1 LRNSSEFRDFRIFEK
16 LKSTRKSADAGVKS
30 LKTRNIKTYLT
41 HFPVKSYLEADI
53 LSKET
58 TWHIMD
64 YIRQAGAQGITAED
78 IIEKE
83 KIPASVVYSTL
94 KELYRLEYVF
104 LYPREKKSK
113 GERRKRFVCERSTW
127 GKYGIDQEFDA
138 MLKVSGLLESI
149 KEEMHVPMMK
159 AFREVFDQFS
169 TKKELQKF
177 LPTKQTN
184 ICPNCQR
191 SHEAMEFFY
200 ATLLRSIDLMITESD
215 EFKKFLVDIRYA
227 SDEP

>member
-1 LRNSSEFRDFRIFEK
+1 MQTAK
-16 LKSTRKSADAGVKS
+16 AKK
-30 LKTRNIKTYLT
+30 IKTYLT

-58 TWHIMD
+58 TWRIMD

-104 LYPREKKSK
+104 LYPREKKGK

-127 GKYGIDQEFDA
+127 GKYGIDKEFDA
-138 MLKVSGLLESI
+138 ALKVSGLLESI
-149 KEEMHVPMMK
+149 TEEMRQPLMK
-159 AFREVFDQFS
+159 ALREVYGQFS
-169 TKKELQKF
+169 AKRELQRF

-200 ATLLRSIDLMITESD
+200 ATLLRSIDLMITDSE
-215 EFKKFLVDIRYA
+215 EFKKFLVGKGYA
-227 SDEP
+227 SDE

>member
-1 LRNSSEFRDFRIFEK
+1 LQTAK
-16 LKSTRKSADAGVKS
+16 AKK
-30 LKTRNIKTYLT
+30 IKTYLT

-58 TWHIMD
+58 TWRIMD

-104 LYPREKKSK
+104 LYPREKKGK

-127 GKYGIDQEFDA
+127 GKYGIDKEFDA
-138 MLKVSGLLESI
+138 ALKVSGLLESI
-149 KEEMHVPMMK
+149 TEEMRQPLMK
-159 AFREVFDQFS
+159 ALREVYDQFS
-169 TKKELQKF
+169 AKRELQRF
-177 LPTKQTN
+177 LPTRQTN

-200 ATLLRSIDLMITESD
+200 ATLLRSIDLMITDSE
-215 EFKKFLVDIRYA
+215 EFKKFLVGKGYA
-227 SDEP
+227 SDE